1 VSAAVP
7 GRRGAARPVAARP
20 VAARPVAARIGLFG
34 GTFDPPH
41 VGHLALA
48 EWARVQL
55 RLDKVVFIPAG
66 TPPHKAAKARTAA
79 AQRLALTRLAVRGNA
94 AFEVSA
100 IETRRKGP
108 SWTVD
113 TVREFAQTH
122 PRARLWLLM
131 GADMFDTFG
140 TWREPEGILECASVA
155 VALRPGSRRPRTTKW
170 ARVGHGVE
178 WLDNPGLEV
187 SSSALRTRAARGLA
201 LRYLVPDAVARQ
213 ITRIQLY
220 RSGS

>member
-1 VSAAVP
+1 MSGAVP
-7 GRRGAARPVAARP
+7 ARRGAAPRVRVARP
-20 VAARPVAARIGLFG
+20 GAARIGLFG

-55 RLDKVVFIPAG
+55 GLDQVVFIPAG
-66 TPPHKAAKARTAA
+66 MPPHKAAKSQTPA
-79 AQRLALTRLAVRGNA
+79 AQRLAMTRLAVRGNP
-94 AFEVSA
+94 AFAVSA
-100 IETRRKGP
+100 IETRRRGP

-122 PRARLWLLM
+122 PRARLWLLV

-140 TWREPEGILECASVA
+140 TWREPEGILACATVA
-155 VALRPGSRRPRTTKW
+155 VALRPGSRRPRGTKW

-201 LRYLVPDAVARQ
+201 LRYLVPDAVAKA
-213 ITRIQLY
+213 ITDLQLY

>member
-1 VSAAVP
+1 MPA
-7 GRRGAARPVAARP
+7 RRGEAARPRAARP
-20 VAARPVAARIGLFG
+20 ASVRIGLFG

-55 RLDKVVFIPAG
+55 GLDQVVFIPAG
-66 TPPHKAAKARTAA
+66 TPPHKAAKARTPA
-79 AQRLALTRLAVRGNA
+79 AQRIALTRLAVRGNR
-94 AFEVSA
+94 AFKVSA
-100 IETRRKGP
+100 IETRRTGP

-140 TWREPEGILECASVA
+140 TWREPEGILACATVA
-155 VALRPGSRRPRTTKW
+155 VALRPGSHRPSATKW
-170 ARVGHGVE
+170 ARVGHGVT

-187 SSSALRTRAARGLA
+187 SSSALRRRAARGLA
-201 LRYLVPDAVARQ
+201 LRYLVPDAVAKA
-213 ITRIQLY
+213 IADLQLY